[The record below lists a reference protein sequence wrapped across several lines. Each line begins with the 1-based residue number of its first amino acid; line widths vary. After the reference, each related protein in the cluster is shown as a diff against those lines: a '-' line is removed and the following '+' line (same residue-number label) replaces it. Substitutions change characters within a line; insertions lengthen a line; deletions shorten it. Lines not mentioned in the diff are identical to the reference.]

1 MSYTAHVLRRYLP
14 ILAFISI
21 LTMYV
26 EMAILPSIYR
36 IEEEFSVSTS
46 EVSWV
51 LSAETLGG
59 LALAVSPEAVE
70 VLNLHCLLLGGL
82 PGAAHRSGSPTVA
95 RGSQLLRVSETRG
108 NRLMVLGMS

>member
-26 EMAILPSIYR
+26 EMAVLPSIYR
-36 IEEEFSVSTS
+36 IEEEFGVSTS

-59 LALAVSPEAVE
+59 LALAVSLEVVE
-70 VLNLHCLLLGGL
+70 VLNLHRLLLDGL
-82 PGAAHRSGSPTVA
+82 PGPPHRSGSPPVA
-95 RGSQLLRVSETRG
+95 GGSQPLRVSETQG
-108 NRLMVLGMS
+108 N